1 MLWLSQFAL
10 TSSRDEIEDLHTP
23 VFLCFFFFFLA
34 AYDFFFSIFGL
45 FRFRS
50 CLHVLCILRI
60 FIFVCSFG
68 EGKQNIFVD
77 ASRFFFLLFIIVY
90 MFFFFFYTSCFAF
103 QIRTAFFLTKRKK
116 KNTKF
121 LSKEKVGVLQKKE
134 KRRRKKKRG
143 VFVVASKRCA
153 TLGAFMHLSGS
164 TTQTFTVISVF
175 FFVCFLR
182 VFPMHPLPRVFSH
195 LFRAA
200 HLCVSTPPSLNPL
213 PFSCFFLLLCF
224 CSFTF

>member
-1 MLWLSQFAL
+1 MTVTICLNFFARWDRRL
-10 TSSRDEIEDLHTP
+10 AHTSFSL
-23 VFLCFFFFFLA
+23 FL
-34 AYDFFFSIFGL
+34 FFFSGCVWL
-45 FRFRS
+45 
-50 CLHVLCILRI
+50 
-60 FIFVCSFG
+60 
-68 EGKQNIFVD
+68 
-77 ASRFFFLLFIIVY
+77 FFLYFWPLSFPVMFACSVYFTHFHICLLLWWRKAEHLRWRFPLFFSLVY
-90 MFFFFFYTSCFAF
+90 YCIYVCFFFYTSCFAF